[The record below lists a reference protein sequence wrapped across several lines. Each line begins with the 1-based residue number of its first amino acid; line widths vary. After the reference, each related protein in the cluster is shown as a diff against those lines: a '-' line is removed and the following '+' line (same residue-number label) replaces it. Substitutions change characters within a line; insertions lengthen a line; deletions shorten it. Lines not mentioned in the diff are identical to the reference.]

1 MRMPAHL
8 SSPRNAATAVSL
20 ARRLIMALLCLTPL
34 LSPAVVAAPDDK
46 PTATRPQ
53 VQFHTNLGDFTVE
66 LDPVAAPK
74 TVDNFLQYVH
84 SGHYNGAIFHRVI
97 KNFMIQGG
105 GFDTSF
111 VQKPA
116 RTPILHEGQQSR
128 KAGLRN
134 TAGTIAMARTSDP
147 NSATAQFFINA
158 KDNPFLDPTIIPDGD
173 PVPLFTYQGKTYT
186 NIPRSQLLRHPALA
200 GYTVFGKVISGMDVI
215 DKIRAIPTG
224 AAGPFSSDVPKKTVL
239 IQSARQIK

>member
-1 MRMPAHL
+1 MPAHL

-97 KNFMIQGG
+97 NNFMIQGG

-134 TAGTIAMARTSDP
+134 TAGTIAMARRNDP
-147 NSATAQFFINA
+147 HSATAQFFINHR
-158 KDNPFLDPTIIPDGD
+158 DNAGLDFPAHDGW
-173 PVPLFTYQGKTYT
+173 
-186 NIPRSQLLRHPALA
+186 
-200 GYTVFGKVISGMDVI
+200 GYAVFGKVTQGMDVV
-215 DKIRAIPTG
+215 DKIAKVPTG
-224 AAGPFSSDVPKKTVL
+224 NRGFHQNVPLDPVV
-239 IQSARQIK
+239 IQSVKILSDK

>member
-1 MRMPAHL
+1 MPAHL

-97 KNFMIQGG
+97 NNFMIQGG

-116 RTPILHEGQQSR
+116 RTPILYEGQQSR

-147 NSATAQFFINA
+147 NSATA
-158 KDNPFLDPTIIPDGD
+158 LPTE
-173 PVPLFTYQGKTYT
+173 TCNK
-186 NIPRSQLLRHPALA
+186 
-200 GYTVFGKVISGMDVI
+200 
-215 DKIRAIPTG
+215 
-224 AAGPFSSDVPKKTVL
+224 
-239 IQSARQIK
+239 